1 MINVGSVINLEA
13 FETRDRSLERER
25 ERERERASMEKFCR
39 GIKLNCF
46 RSGSWP
52 RDKEKAW
59 RLDFM
64 MSLRTLD
71 LF

>member
-13 FETRDRSLERER
+13 FETRDRSLER
-25 ERERERASMEKFCR
+25 ASMEKFYS

-52 RDKEKAW
+52 RDEEKAR

>member
-13 FETRDRSLERER
+13 FETRDRSLERK
-25 ERERERASMEKFCR
+25 RASMEKFYR